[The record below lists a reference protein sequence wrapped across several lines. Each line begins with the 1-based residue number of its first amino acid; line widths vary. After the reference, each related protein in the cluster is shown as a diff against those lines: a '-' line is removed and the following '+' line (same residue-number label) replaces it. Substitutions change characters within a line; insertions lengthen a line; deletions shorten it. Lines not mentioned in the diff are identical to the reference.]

1 MYGGPEQHRQ
11 KKLSATTVDEE
22 DDMDK
27 PANDKKNQ
35 GCVNCMY
42 VYACMCM
49 YACMYVCSD
58 NLSV

>member
-35 GCVNCMY
+35 GCVNFM
-42 VYACMCM
+42 CMCM
-49 YACMYVCSD
+49 HVCMYVCS
-58 NLSV
+58 NFSV